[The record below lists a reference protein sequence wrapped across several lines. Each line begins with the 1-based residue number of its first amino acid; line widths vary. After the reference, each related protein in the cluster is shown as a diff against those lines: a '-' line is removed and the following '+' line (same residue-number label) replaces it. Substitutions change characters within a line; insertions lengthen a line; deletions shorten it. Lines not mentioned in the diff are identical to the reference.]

1 MSAHEE
7 VLAAAKKMLHIGL
20 TGGTSGNISM
30 RDADGTIVITPSS
43 VDYEDMTLADLVV
56 VDAAGE
62 VLAGHRAPSS
72 EKQLHLECYRAHP
85 DVAAV
90 VHAHP
95 LYASMFAVARQP
107 IPAVLDEF
115 AIYVGG
121 DVACAEYGMSGT
133 PELAARAAS
142 QLGSVGTTLL
152 ANHGMV
158 SVGSTPAKALHQSW
172 VVERS
177 AQILWGAAALGG
189 AVPLPAETN
198 EQFGAVYTWLRSQG
212 KA

>member
-1 MSAHEE
+1 MSAHDD

-20 TGGTSGNISM
+20 TGGTSGNISI
-30 RDADGTIVITPSS
+30 RAEDGTVVITPSS
-43 VDYEDMTLADLVV
+43 VDYEDMTLGDLVV
-56 VDAAGE
+56 IDMDGNVVAGD
-62 VLAGHRAPSS
+62 RAPSS
-72 EKQLHLECYRAHP
+72 EKQLHLECYRAHA

-95 LYASMFAVARQP
+95 LYASMFAAARKP

-115 AIYVGG
+115 AVYVGG

-133 PELAARAAS
+133 PELATLAAG

-177 AQILWGAAALGG
+177 AQILWGTAAIGG
-189 AVPLPAETN
+189 AVPLPDKTN
-198 EQFGAVYTWLRSQG
+198 EQFGAVYRWLRSQG